1 MFNFI
6 KSLIKPNPESRLRK
20 DISKKYK
27 EAVQL
32 QRNGKLRDFAEVMSQ
47 IEVLE
52 KQLEEVISENRR
64 QNKSDEK
71 R

>member
-6 KSLIKPNPESRLRK
+6 KSLIKPNPEPKLRK
-20 DISKKYK
+20 AISKKYK

-32 QRNGKLRDFAEVMSQ
+32 QRNGWLRDFAEVMSQ
-47 IEVLE
+47 IEALE

-64 QNKSDEK
+64 QNQSDEK